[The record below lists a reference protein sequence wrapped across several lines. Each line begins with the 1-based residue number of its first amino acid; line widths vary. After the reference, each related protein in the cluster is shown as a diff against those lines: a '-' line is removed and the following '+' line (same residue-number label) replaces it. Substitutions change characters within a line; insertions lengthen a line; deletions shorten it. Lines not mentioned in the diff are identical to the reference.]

1 MEPGQL
7 ALYAALVF
15 GLCAVMLGLS
25 WVLGQRT
32 AASRF
37 GREPYESGIVSTGG
51 ARLRLSAKF
60 YLVAMLFVI
69 FDLEVVYV
77 LAWGVAAREA
87 GWAGYVEIMVFLGI
101 LLAALVYL
109 WRCGALDWAPKAQ
122 KPADRRY

>member
-1 MEPGQL
+1 MQFGQL

-25 WVLGQRT
+25 WVLGQRS

-51 ARLRLSAKF
+51 ARLRLSARF

-69 FDLEVVYV
+69 LLEPVR
-77 LAWGVAAREA
+77 AKKS
-87 GWAGYVEIMVFLGI
+87 FLSASLNFGI
-101 LLAALVYL
+101 LIPSRSL
-109 WRCGALDWAPKAQ
+109 Q
-122 KPADRRY
+122 PAIRIKIRRPYSS